1 VPLVKQMPWYLHAI
15 CLVEIRCAWE
25 DHQRFSQQCVWDDN
39 IITFHVLPQKAQAGP
54 CCCCTVLSLS
64 ASCDAAQSVTSKL
77 PFNVSSALRLN
88 VALYVNL
95 QEAHKSLILVKGQ
108 TKNCGKELV
117 DNIKY
122 DEEVFILL
130 PMFRE
135 NKPFGACKSEQQC
148 ITLLLLPLLLSRF
161 KCIVLCQPLQHQ
173 PTLSGRNLF

>member
-1 VPLVKQMPWYLHAI
+1 MSSAIHSATRLLH
-15 CLVEIRCAWE
+15 
-25 DHQRFSQQCVWDDN
+25 SN
-39 IITFHVLPQKAQAGP
+39 IDTFHASPRQAQART
-54 CCCCTVLSLS
+54 CCCCTILSLS
-64 ASCDAAQSVTSKL
+64 ASCDAAQSVTSNL
-77 PFNVSSALRLN
+77 PFKVSSALRHN
-88 VALYVNL
+88 VALNVNL

-161 KCIVLCQPLQHQ
+161 KCIILCQTLQHQ
-173 PTLSGRNLF
+173 PTQSGRNLF